1 MRKAELIRF
10 LTLGALATLAAGALP
25 AETNV
30 GVINMQRAVLETAEI
45 KKASAD
51 LESKYKPR
59 QEEMQKLQRD
69 LQAIQQQLQAGAD
82 KLTPEA
88 QADLTRQGQ
97 FKQRQLQRMSEDL
110 QADVDRERN
119 EILTR
124 SGAKMTAVVQKLAEE
139 KGLDVVIEIT
149 NTVFFKAALD
159 VTADAIAAFDKAHP
173 VQ

>member
-1 MRKAELIRF
+1 MRRPELLRF
-10 LTLGALATLAAGALP
+10 LTIAVLAAGAL
-25 AETNV
+25 AAQTKV

-51 LESKYKPR
+51 LEAKYKPR
-59 QEEMQKLQRD
+59 QEEMQKLQKD

-97 FKQRQLQRMSEDL
+97 FKQRQLQRLTEDL

-119 EILTR
+119 EILSR
-124 SGAKMTAVVQKLAEE
+124 SGGKMAAVVQKLAEE
-139 KGLDVVIEIT
+139 KGLDVVIDIS
-149 NTVFFKAALD
+149 NTVFFKPALD
-159 VTADAIAAFDKAHP
+159 VTAEAIAAFDKAHP